1 MILSKGVPSWGF
13 IGIRFYLPPTHPEQE
28 RCPWGLSY
36 ASAPSQ
42 TRFTCSTR
50 SRRHPPGQFGICTG
64 TRFHHP
70 LAASASYNIQ
80 KALGNALQ
88 TQKAKKP
95 RAGARLVCRVT
106 AGMVHGPRIRFLSQ
120 LAVPAAAQQPF
131 VSQPVCGGALPFI
144 AINVQKING
153 K

>member
-88 TQKAKKP
+88 TQKGEKTP
-95 RAGARLVCRVT
+95 GWSPARLQGDGRDGSRPQDPFPIPTCRTCCSTT
-106 AGMVHGPRIRFLSQ
+106 ALC
-120 LAVPAAAQQPF
+120 LPARLWGCPAF
-131 VSQPVCGGALPFI
+131 YCH
-144 AINVQKING
+144 
-153 K
+153 